1 VLRGLAFIHCN
12 GVIHRDIKAANL
24 MINKAGE
31 VVIGDF
37 GLARELCNI
46 VKEGSIVGTPHWC
59 KTGVGHWCKTGGKQ
73 IQ

>member
-1 VLRGLAFIHCN
+1 
-12 GVIHRDIKAANL
+12 